1 MDTMIERKPGMKR
14 KHYYAIAGAVA
25 LVGLIFYFQGHFL
38 FYECR
43 KRPADHCYCYPRRVQ

>member
-25 LVGLIFYFQGHFL
+25 LVGLIFFL
-38 FYECR
+38 FSGTL
-43 KRPADHCYCYPRRVQ
+43 PLL